1 MKLLTATL
9 IVGLWL
15 SLAAAALPSDTLPPR
30 GPQGLPGPGPSPSPG
45 APSPGDD
52 ASAVD
57 VPPSRGPQGLP
68 GPGPSPPPV
77 APSPD
82 VAPAPPDEGL
92 SRFTILLITL
102 GGTLALT
109 GVAYVATRAA
119 LHRRAMS

>member
-1 MKLLTATL
+1 MKLFTATL
-9 IVGLWL
+9 VVGLWL
-15 SLAAAALPSDTLPPR
+15 CLAAAAVPSDTLPPR
-30 GPQGLPGPGPSPSPG
+30 GPQGLPGPGPSPPPV

-92 SRFTILLITL
+92 SPFTILLITL

>member
-1 MKLLTATL
+1 MKLFTATL
-9 IVGLWL
+9 AVGLWL
-15 SLAAAALPSDTLPPR
+15 CLAAAALPSDTLPPR

-57 VPPSRGPQGLP
+57 APPSRGPQGLP

-92 SRFTILLITL
+92 SPFTILLITL